1 MNAQLARTLT
11 PERRFYL
18 AAARLDHDPAVL
30 QAAATQVQSWERM
43 LREVRQNLLAPL
55 VARSA
60 QTCGGVPEPVKAE
73 LRQDRLTSQARG
85 GYYMQEAAEVL
96 RAFWRAGLQPVVLK
110 GIALIES
117 HYHDPG
123 LRPFCDA
130 DLLLPLEALPRA
142 EKVLTKLRYR
152 PEPSQHPR
160 SWYFEHYYQLP
171 RYARRKL
178 GFCVELHWDFG
189 RRPNPF
195 HLDPAAMTARSEEA
209 AICGVPMRRLND
221 EDLLIHLI
229 LHLVWGN
236 GFDGHVRGL
245 VDIAEVVR
253 SGVDWNVFLQRVLD
267 ANLAQA
273 AAPALELAA
282 WLLDAPVP
290 PHVVATLNRNRGG
303 AISRAITTLAQ
314 SRILQGGQGHRMIMR
329 LAWLRTA
336 KERYTLLRQ
345 NVGSGREGAA
355 RAVRSIAN
363 IAAAVLP
370 DRPRS

>member
-18 AAARLDHDPAVL
+18 AAARLNPDPAALGV
-30 QAAATQVQSWERM
+30 AAARVQSWEAM

-60 QTCGGVPEPVKAE
+60 QTCSEVPEPVKAE
-73 LRQDRLTSQARG
+73 LRKDRLASQARG
-85 GYYMQEAAEVL
+85 GFYMEEAAEVL
-96 RAFWRAGLQPVVLK
+96 RAFVRAGLQPVVLK
-110 GIALIES
+110 GLALIES
-117 HYHDPG
+117 HYRDPG

-130 DLLLPLEALPRA
+130 DLLLPLDALPLA
-142 EKVLTKLRYR
+142 ENVLAQLRYR
-152 PEPSQHPR
+152 PEASQHSR
-160 SWYFEHYYQLP
+160 AWYLEHYYQLP

-195 HLDPAAMTARSEEA
+195 RLEPAQLIARSDESN
-209 AICGVPMRRLND
+209 ICGVPVRRLNN
-221 EDLLIHLI
+221 EDLLAHLI

-245 VDIAEVVR
+245 VDVAEVVR
-253 SGVDWNVFLQRVLD
+253 SGVDWDVFLQRVLD
-267 ANLAQA
+267 ANMAQA
-273 AAPALELAA
+273 VAPALELAA

-290 PHVVATLNRNRGG
+290 AYVAQTLNQNRGG

-314 SRILQGGQGHRMIMR
+314 SRILQGGRGHRMVMR

-336 KERYTLLRQ
+336 KERFTMIRQ
-345 NVGSGREGAA
+345 NVGSGREGAV

-363 IAAAVLP
+363 FAAAVLP
-370 DRPRS
+370 NRSGS